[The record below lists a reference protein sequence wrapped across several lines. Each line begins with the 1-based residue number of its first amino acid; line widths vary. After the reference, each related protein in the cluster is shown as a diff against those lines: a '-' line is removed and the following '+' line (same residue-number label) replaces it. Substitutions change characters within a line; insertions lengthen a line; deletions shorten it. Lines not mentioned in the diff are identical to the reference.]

1 MHNNFVFAKLVPIM
15 AKEQKYY
22 VVWKGKHPG
31 IYDSWTDCQAQI
43 HGFTGALY
51 RSFKTKDAATT
62 AFHKGL
68 SGYSED
74 LIAQSSLGKKELKN
88 IGTPVH
94 DSIIVDAACSGVPGP
109 MEYQG
114 IFYKTNKLVFKQGPF
129 ADGTN
134 NIGEFLAIVHALG
147 YCKNK
152 KLHLPIYSDS
162 RNAILWVKG
171 KKAKTKLER
180 TAKNEMIFEL
190 IDRAEK
196 WLQENKYT
204 NKILKWET
212 KAWGENPADF
222 GRK

>member
-1 MHNNFVFAKLVPIM
+1 M

-22 VVWKGKHPG
+22 VVWKGNQPG
-31 IYDSWTDCQAQI
+31 IYDNWEDCKKQI

-51 RSFKTKDAATT
+51 RSFKTKDAAEA
-62 AFHKGL
+62 AFHKGT
-68 SGYSED
+68 SGYNED
-74 LIAQSSLGKKELKN
+74 LIKASPLSN
-88 IGTPVH
+88 NNDAGTPIH
-94 DSIIVDAACSGVPGP
+94 DSIVVDAACSGVPGP

-114 IFYKTNKLVFKQGPF
+114 IFYKTNKLIFKQGPF
-129 ADGTN
+129 TDGTN

-152 KLHLPIYSDS
+152 NLTIPIYSDS
-162 RNAILWVKG
+162 RNAILWVKK

-180 TAKNEMIFEL
+180 TGKNEKIFDL
-190 IDRAEK
+190 IERAEQ
-196 WLQENKYT
+196 WLQQNNYP

-212 KAWGENPADF
+212 AAWGENPADF

>member
-1 MHNNFVFAKLVPIM
+1 MHNNFVFTKLVPNM
-15 AKEQKYY
+15 AKEQKFY
-22 VVWKGKHPG
+22 VVWRGKQPG
-31 IYDSWTDCQAQI
+31 IYDNWTDCHAQI

-51 RSFKTKDAATT
+51 RSFKTKDAAAT

-74 LIAQSSLGKKELKN
+74 LIANSSLGKNELKN
-88 IGTPVH
+88 IGHPIH
-94 DSIIVDAACSGVPGP
+94 DSIVVDAACSGVPGP

-152 KLHLPIYSDS
+152 NLLLPIYSDS
-162 RNAILWVKG
+162 RNAILWVKQ
-171 KKAKTKLER
+171 KKTKTKLQR
-180 TAKNEMIFEL
+180 TGKNEMIFEL
-190 IDRAEK
+190 IDRAEN
-196 WLQENKYT
+196 WLQQNTYP

-212 KAWGENPADF
+212 SAWGENPADF

>member
-1 MHNNFVFAKLVPIM
+1 MQNNFVFAKLVPIM

-22 VVWKGKHPG
+22 VVWKGKQPG
-31 IYDSWTDCQAQI
+31 IYDNWDDCKKQI

-62 AFHKGL
+62 AFHKGTA
-68 SGYSED
+68 GYNED
-74 LIAQSSLGKKELKN
+74 LIVDASVGKKELKN
-88 IGTPVH
+88 VGNPIH
-94 DSIIVDAACSGVPGP
+94 DSIIVDAACSGMPGP

-114 IFYKTNKLVFKQGPF
+114 IFYKTNKLIFKQGPF
-129 ADGTN
+129 TDGTN

-152 KLHLPIYSDS
+152 NLLLPIYSDS

-180 TAKNEMIFEL
+180 TGRNEMIFEL
-190 IDRAEK
+190 IERAEQ
-196 WLQENKYT
+196 WLQQNTYP

-212 KAWGENPADF
+212 SAWGENPADF